1 MDIANLQVGDG
12 VIVDAFAYP
21 VEHFARRS
29 VGECQTEHVVI
40 RHTMVMGIA
49 YPLGEGMRLAAS
61 RRSKNKVIAV
71 ARLYDLALTVVQQG

>member
-1 MDIANLQVGDG
+1 
-12 VIVDAFAYP
+12 
-21 VEHFARRS
+21 
-29 VGECQTEHVVI
+29 
-40 RHTMVMGIA
+40 MVMGIA